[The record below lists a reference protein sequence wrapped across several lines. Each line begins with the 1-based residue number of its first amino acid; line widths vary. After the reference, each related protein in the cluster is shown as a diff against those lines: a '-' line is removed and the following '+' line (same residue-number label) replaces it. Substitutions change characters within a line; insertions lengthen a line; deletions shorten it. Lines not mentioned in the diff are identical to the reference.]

1 MTLVTND
8 LPLQTKAAQRVAT
21 CQTKVKRGRRGPTA
35 QINLSYICSSPAL
48 THSFAVTFLMTL
60 GWL

>member
-8 LPLQTKAAQRVAT
+8 LPLQTKAAQRAAT
-21 CQTKVKRGRRGPTA
+21 YTSDQGEAWPQGPTA
-35 QINLSYICSSPAL
+35 QINLSSSVLA
-48 THSFAVTFLMTL
+48 HSFAVTFLMTL